1 MPSSVLVEP
10 AESREDLGFEPTAAR
25 ADAKMPRPMLGLGL
39 LALRRFLDTGDR
51 RLVEIHSESPRYH
64 VY

>member
-1 MPSSVLVEP
+1 MPSSVLVERP
-10 AESREDLGFEPTAAR
+10 ESREDLDFEPTAAL
-25 ADAKMPRPMLGLGL
+25 ADAKMPRPMPGLEV

-51 RLVEIHSESPRYH
+51 RLVEKHSESPLYH